1 MLTHVKNIL
10 VQLTYGTHVKS
21 CPRNPRSNGPT
32 QLTQPRNPQYHATH
46 TI

>member
-10 VQLTYGTHVKS
+10 AQLTHGTHVKS
-21 CPRNPRSNGPT
+21 WPTQPT